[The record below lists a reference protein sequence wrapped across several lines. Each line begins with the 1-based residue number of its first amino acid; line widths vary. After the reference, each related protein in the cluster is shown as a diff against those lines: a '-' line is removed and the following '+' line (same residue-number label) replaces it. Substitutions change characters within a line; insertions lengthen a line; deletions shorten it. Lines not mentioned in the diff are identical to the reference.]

1 MNGTPT
7 PLHPPTG
14 SDPRADRDTVPGAG
28 AVSLDRVVT
37 PTNPTWWRP
46 VLGDG
51 ALAALIFALS
61 TPLPARTHR
70 PELLPLLLALTIP
83 LLWRRRY
90 PVAVFAVVSLAAFVQ
105 WLTIPNVGPY
115 DFAVLVALYSMAAYV
130 PLRWSAPALA
140 VGLLGGFLAWYS
152 VYTHRG
158 TEIVG
163 LVSPTVVVTAV
174 WLLGRTLRTRRR
186 YLAELEERAGRLER
200 ERDALARAAVAEE
213 RARIAREMHD
223 VVAHSVAV
231 MVAQSEGASVAVHT
245 APEQAERALAVISDA
260 GRTALAELRRM
271 LTVLREEP
279 APQPQTT
286 QPQTWQPHVQPRVHQ
301 PQADQP
307 AAPQPGLP
315 QLDALVES
323 LRASGL
329 PVRFTREGADWRLDP
344 TLELAVYRIV
354 QESLTNAL
362 KHAGP
367 HTPTELVCRRTSTT
381 FEIHVV
387 DQGEH
392 RATVPVTSGHGLTGM
407 RERVAMFGGRFSA
420 GPTPAGGW
428 HVRVELPAS

>member
-1 MNGTPT
+1 VSASP
-7 PLHPPTG
+7 
-14 SDPRADRDTVPGAG
+14 V
-28 AVSLDRVVT
+28 AVSLDRVASPLT
-37 PTNPTWWRP
+37 LAWWRP
-46 VLGDG
+46 VVGDG
-51 ALAALIFALS
+51 ALVALIFALS

-70 PELLPLLLALTIP
+70 PELLLLLLALTVP

-90 PVAVFAVVSLAAFVQ
+90 PVAVFTTVAVAAFVQ

-115 DFAVLVALYSMAAYV
+115 DFAVLVALYSTAAYV
-130 PLRWSAPALA
+130 PLRWSGPALA

-152 VYTHRG
+152 AYTRRD
-158 TEIVG
+158 TQIFG
-163 LVSPTVVVTAV
+163 LVTPTVVVTAV

-223 VVAHSVAV
+223 VVAHTVAV
-231 MVAQSEGASVAVHT
+231 MVAQSEGASVALRT

-271 LTVLREEP
+271 LAVLREPP
-279 APQPQTT
+279 AT
-286 QPQTWQPHVQPRVHQ
+286 QPQVEHPQVEHPHVEH
-301 PQADQP
+301 P

-329 PVRFTREGADWRLDP
+329 PVRFTREGADGRLDP

-367 HTPTELVCRRTSTT
+367 HTPTELVCRRTPTT
-381 FEIHVV
+381 FEIDVV

-392 RATVPVTSGHGLTGM
+392 RATAPAAGGHGLTGM

-428 HVRVELPAS
+428 RVRVELPAS